1 MKPFLGSICTSFFL
15 VVAAQIPA
23 GECSAGIETVAGRS
37 GLGDGGPAVDALLRE
52 PAAVLFDREGNLY
65 ISDTFHHRIRKVA
78 PNGMVST
85 VAGTGNPGW
94 GGDGGPAIYGS
105 LSYPSALAIDPAGNL
120 YVVEPF
126 AQRIRKVSADGKL
139 TTLAGTGQFGFE
151 GDGGPALKARFN
163 GPDGIAAD
171 REGNVYVSDSYNHRI
186 RRIDPDGRITT
197 IAGTGDGG
205 YGGDG
210 GPATA
215 AMLNYP
221 GALAVDNAGNLFV
234 ADTLNQRVRRIDRS
248 GIIETVVGNGSF
260 GYPRNGELALE
271 AAIPYVKGLAFDGAG
286 NLYLSF
292 PSDGRIRMVNRDGQ
306 MWTLAGDGSFGFNG
320 DGMLPLAT
328 QLALPGG
335 IAVDRM
341 GSLYV
346 ADRLNDRVRKI
357 VPYRSV
363 TTVAGRGAAGF
374 AGDGGPAAEAKL
386 SSPEALALGPDGTL
400 HVSDRDNHRL
410 RAILPDGK
418 IQTEAG
424 NGQMFPRMETAPA
437 RLAPLAYPTGLVVDA
452 RGNAL
457 IASRL
462 YHAIFQLTPTGSL
475 LQIAGNSSLPFYAGD
490 GGDARQ
496 ASFAA
501 PLGMTMDREGNL
513 YVADSMNH
521 AVRRITPA
529 GIISTVAGTGEAGF
543 SGDNGPA
550 TAARLS
556 HPSSVAVDRHG
567 NLYVADTYNS
577 VIRRIDPTGTI
588 STVLGGGFLPWPLGV
603 PGGRTQLA
611 FPRGVAVDPENNL
624 YVSDTGHHRVLRMTT
639 EGMITLVAG
648 GQSGLSG
655 GDGGDGDSAVGSL
668 LHGPAGLAWGPSGVL
683 YVADQG
689 NHRVR
694 RIDLRCEPAPAAI
707 VRDASS
713 GLQLWLASGSG
724 AISIPGAYSDDV
736 SMAADPWG
744 RLVFAARESAGALR
758 VGVLAP
764 AEMRV
769 LGSTRSE
776 GDWAG
781 SPAIGIGRTLSGQ
794 VLALV
799 SGRTAS
805 GAYRLLKFDV
815 RRNETQSAEDLGGP
829 FQSDPAVAGC
839 GDGSVYVVGRDFSGL
854 LWSRRWLPDG
864 RWEDWVRGP
873 AGIAGQPAVACGGDQ
888 ALLVAARNQRGH
900 LVWCHLTG
908 NRWTEP
914 ELLPGAGEGEARL
927 AAGYQVVWLS
937 ILSPE
942 GVLRWAPYPLA
953 MMKWGDW
960 QEADRKLR
968 LAAPAIRGGGL
979 EIFVVDEVGQMWL
992 FTPGMQRWTRLGQAG
1007 EVRGHLASAPK

>member
-1 MKPFLGSICTSFFL
+1 MKFFLGSICTLFFL
-15 VVAAQIPA
+15 VAAAQIPA
-23 GECSAGIETVAGRS
+23 GQCSAGMETVAGQA
-37 GLGDGGPAVDALLRE
+37 GLGDGGAAVDALLRE
-52 PAAVLFDREGNLY
+52 PAAVVLDREGNLY

-78 PNGMVST
+78 PNGTVST

-94 GGDGGPAIYGS
+94 GGDGGPAVYGS

-120 YVVEPF
+120 YVSEPF
-126 AQRIRKVSADGKL
+126 AQRIRKISADGKL
-139 TTLAGTGQFGFE
+139 TTLAGTGRFGFE

-197 IAGTGDGG
+197 IAGTGDRG

-215 AMLNYP
+215 ATLNYP

-248 GIIETVVGNGSF
+248 GIIQTVVGNGSF
-260 GYPRNGELALE
+260 GYPRNGEFALE

-292 PSDGRIRMVNRDGQ
+292 PSDGRIRMVNGSGQ
-306 MWTLAGDGSFGFNG
+306 LWTLAGDGSLGFNG
-320 DGMLPLAT
+320 DGKLPLAT

-346 ADRLNDRVRKI
+346 ADQLNDRVRRI

-386 SSPEALALGPDGTL
+386 SGPEALALGPDGTL

-410 RAILPDGK
+410 RAVLPDGR

-424 NGQMFPRMETAPA
+424 NGQMFPRMEMAPA
-437 RLAPLAYPTGLVVDA
+437 RLAPLAYPTGVVVDA

-462 YHAIFQLTPTGSL
+462 YHAIFQLTLTGSL
-475 LQIAGNSSLPFYAGD
+475 LQIAGNSLPLYAGD

-513 YVADSMNH
+513 LVADSMNH
-521 AVRRITPA
+521 VVRRITPG
-529 GIISTVAGTGEAGF
+529 GIISTVAGTGEAGY
-543 SGDNGPA
+543 SGDDGPA
-550 TAARLS
+550 TAARLNR
-556 HPSSVAVDRHG
+556 PSSVAVDRHG
-567 NLYVADTYNS
+567 NLYVADSYNG
-577 VIRRIDPTGTI
+577 VIRRVDPSGTI
-588 STVLGGGFLPWPLGV
+588 STVLGGGLLSWPIGV
-603 PGGRTQLA
+603 AGSRTQLA

-624 YVSDTGHHRVLRMTT
+624 YVSDTGYHRVLRMSP

-648 GQSGLSG
+648 GQSGSSG
-655 GDGGDGDSAVGSL
+655 GDGGDGGPAIASL
-668 LHGPAGLAWGPSGVL
+668 LREPVGLAWDPSGVL

-694 RIDLRCEPAPAAI
+694 RIDLHCEPQPAAV
-707 VRDASS
+707 VRGASS
-713 GLQLWLASGSG
+713 ELQLWLASGPG
-724 AISIPGAYSDDV
+724 AFSIRGAYSDEV
-736 SMAADPWG
+736 NLAEDPWG
-744 RLVFAARESAGALR
+744 RLVFAARETAGALR
-758 VGVLAP
+758 VGVLDP
-764 AEMRV
+764 RQMRV
-769 LGSTRSE
+769 VGSTGSDR
-776 GDWAG
+776 DWAG
-781 SPAIGIGRTLSGQ
+781 SPAIGIGRTVSGQ

-815 RRNETQSAEDLGGP
+815 RLNEIQSGEELGGS

-839 GDGSVYVVGRDFSGL
+839 TDGSVYVVGKDFAGI

-927 AAGYQVVWLS
+927 AAGYQVVWLT
-937 ILSPE
+937 ILSPD
-942 GVLRWAPYPLA
+942 GVLRLAPFQLA
-953 MMKWGDW
+953 MMEWGNW

-968 LAAPAIRGGGL
+968 LAAPAVRGGAL
-979 EIFVVDEVGQMWL
+979 EIFAVNEGGEMWL

-1007 EVRGHLASAPK
+1007 EIRGRLAAAPR